1 MKPIPTQDSL
11 REQGV
16 HVHLIIQ
23 RASDNAA
30 VPRQSLIS
38 EWIQSTLAS
47 PDSAELLTSN
57 NVELAIRI
65 VDEEESEELNSRF
78 RKQQISTNV
87 LSFPSDE
94 QDEQGRQLIGDL
106 VICAPVVEREAIQQ
120 EKDPIAHWAHIVV
133 HGLLHLL
140 GFEHDSEEQAFV
152 METREIRALKLL
164 GFGNPY

>member
-1 MKPIPTQDSL
+1 M
-11 REQGV
+11 
-16 HVHLIIQ
+16 HLIIQ

-78 RKQQISTNV
+78 RKQQKSTNV

-94 QDEQGRQLIGDL
+94 KDEQGRQLIGDL

-120 EKDPIAHWAHIVV
+120 EKDPLAHWAHIVV

>member
-1 MKPIPTQDSL
+1 MKPIPKRDSL

-47 PDSAELLTSN
+47 PDSAELLPSN